1 MKKVFLIIAMS
12 LITLAGFAQGD
23 KWNDK
28 VGQWNAGIVIGYG
41 TDISKPSFGIRGVY
55 DIVNAFSVAGSF
67 NYYLKDSEDFDAGY
81 ASASADLKWWDINV
95 DGHWNFFRGNNYKI
109 YALVGIGYIHSK
121 LTTSESAGEYER
133 DDSVS
138 DGAVAGNFGIG
149 GQYNFTEQWGAAFEA
164 KYQVYSGG
172 GQFVPAVS
180 VMYRF

>member
-1 MKKVFLIIAMS
+1 M
-12 LITLAGFAQGD
+12 
-23 KWNDK
+23 
-28 VGQWNAGIVIGYG
+28 
-41 TDISKPSFGIRGVY
+41 
-55 DIVNAFSVAGSF
+55 
-67 NYYLKDSEDFDAGY
+67 
-81 ASASADLKWWDINV
+81 

-172 GQFVPAVS
+172 GQFMPAVS